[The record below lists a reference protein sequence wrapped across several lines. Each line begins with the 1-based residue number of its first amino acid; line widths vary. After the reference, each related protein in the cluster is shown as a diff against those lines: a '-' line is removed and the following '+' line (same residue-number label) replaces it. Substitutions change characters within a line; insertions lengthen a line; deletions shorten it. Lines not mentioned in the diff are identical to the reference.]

1 MTGQCDRQCQCM
13 GRGNVQCSAASCSD
27 SEVCKV
33 RDGVMGCER
42 AGQATCYVYGDPHY
56 ITFDGKAYNYQGN
69 CNYTLAKT
77 CGPSAVQFTITT
89 RNDLLGHAWSALD
102 SVALEVEGLHVA
114 VRSDKK
120 VYVSFNPTLG
130 WWASFFLHGFG
141 LLNSTNSLCDAQFCY
156 VLIFV
161 SNSNY

>member
-130 WWASFFLHGFG
+130 WWASFFYMALG
-141 LLNSTNSLCDAQFCY
+141 C
-156 VLIFV
+156 
-161 SNSNY
+161 